1 MWIFQKEVSA
11 FREWRG
17 RYTQP
22 FPVLENRAKHQ
33 LELIHTD
40 VCGPIE
46 KKSIGGA
53 SYFVTF
59 IDDMTRRVFV
69 YDKFLAFKNM
79 SKNQLGRKIWAV
91 RSDNGR
97 EFVNKRFDNLL
108 EENGIE
114 RQLTVPYSPHQNGLA
129 ERANRALV
137 DMARSLLVHSG
148 MPESLWAE
156 AVMTACYIRNRPPTA
171 AVVRKT
177 PYEAWSGKKPNV
189 GHMRIFG
196 SFTMGLEKGHRGKFK
211 AKAAEASSRNA
222 ENVLKVEWQR
232 EEEEQTEDDKS
243 EESSESLSAER
254 SERYMDRNQQDEE
267 AVSPAGE
274 AIRIGPGRPRM
285 IRTGKSGRPR
295 QKFNVVNAMI
305 KAEIPLPQS
314 CEEALHSK
322 QATFWKEAMKS
333 EYDTLVANNT
343 WTIRDL
349 PKGEN

>member
-17 RYTQP
+17 RYTQS

-108 EENGIE
+108 
-114 RQLTVPYSPHQNGLA
+114 QLTVPYSPHQNGLA

-171 AVVRKT
+171 AVV
-177 PYEAWSGKKPNV
+177 
-189 GHMRIFG
+189 
-196 SFTMGLEKGHRGKFK
+196 TMGLEKGHRGKFK